1 MAGVLAYAPAV
12 DEEPKA
18 TIVSGPPR
26 AIIRAQFGSG
36 YCRAVKVSGTAQS
49 ECGTVTWHL
58 VIPGISNHECDCL
71 IEQAEARSRFA
82 DSGPHRRVDVG

>member
-1 MAGVLAYAPAV
+1 MASVLAYAPAV

-36 YCRAVKVSGTAQS
+36 YCRVVNVSGTAQS
-49 ECGTVTWHL
+49 QCETSVTWHL
-58 VIPGISNHECDCL
+58 VMPGNA
-71 IEQAEARSRFA
+71 QADKGKGELASA
-82 DSGPHRRVDVG
+82 K